1 MKPSIF
7 IGSSSQEK
15 SLYIANALQE
25 LLEKFAAPVVWDQGV
40 AELSKTIL
48 DSLLNRLE
56 SSDFGAFIFSDD
68 DVITVNGQTSA
79 AVRDSVLFEL
89 GLFMGRLG
97 PERTAIVTPKAPPQP
112 LRVPSDLL
120 GLTAATFDSKR
131 EDVAAALGPVRN
143 KIYRSLKNE
152 GLLNPGTP
160 PPPEV
165 LSKLGQLCDWVWNHR
180 EEKFIRDWN
189 FDLHFHDP
197 AKKTS
202 GKLNLEGFS
211 IYEVK
216 KCRYNLLLSEKPY
229 SIGLTL
235 GNIAARKLW
244 KDNPA
249 YLHQIYI
256 SALKSSEKQAI
267 SKIFEEKLSDPL
279 AAWESFFENDWIR
292 VSEVGKNKWYDL
304 KRAEP
309 ECDDRYIVAYYHL
322 PDEAKELIGKEVT
335 LDLGFKSLRPNSL
348 DEFTLEF
355 PWLTLGCDAQLI
367 VRGDN
372 EYLVLAPRIFTKT
385 PPIVEVEDN
394 YKTIITTSDIV
405 LPGSSVYIRWYPKA

>member
-15 SLYIANALQE
+15 SLDIANALQE
-25 LLEKFAAPVVWDQGV
+25 LLEKFSAPTVWDQGV

-48 DSLLNRLE
+48 DSLLKRLNT
-56 SSDFGAFIFSDD
+56 SQFGAFIFSDD
-68 DVITVNGQTSA
+68 DVITVNGQTSP

-97 PERTAIVTPKAPPQP
+97 PERTAIVTPKSLPQP

-120 GLTAATFDSKR
+120 GLTSATFDSKR
-131 EDVAAALGPVRN
+131 PDLVAALGSVRN
-143 KIYRSLKNE
+143 KIQRSLKNE
-152 GLLNPGTP
+152 GLLDQGP
-160 PPPEV
+160 PQPPEV
-165 LSKLGQLCDWVWNHR
+165 LSQLDQLSKWVLDHK
-180 EEKFIRDWN
+180 EGKYIRDWN
-189 FDLHFHDP
+189 FELHFHDP

-202 GKLNLEGFS
+202 GKLDLEGFS

-229 SIGLTL
+229 SIGLTVS
-235 GNIAARKLW
+235 NIAARKLW

-267 SKIFEEKLSDPL
+267 TKVFDEKSSDPL
-279 AAWESFFENDWIR
+279 AAWEFFFENDWIK

-304 KRAEP
+304 KRADP
-309 ECDDRYIVAYYHL
+309 ECGDRHVVAYYHL

-367 VRGDN
+367 VRGEN
-372 EYLVLAPRIFTKT
+372 EYLVQSPRIFAKT
-385 PPIVEVEDN
+385 SPTVEVEEN
-394 YKTIITTSDIV
+394 YKTIITTSNIV
-405 LPGSSVYIRWYPKA
+405 LPGSSVHIRWCPKS